1 MKKVMLLGGNYF
13 QMTATKAAKELGFHV
28 ISVDYLPDNP
38 AHKFADEY
46 HNVSTIDREAILALA
61 RELCIDGIISYASD
75 VSAPTAAYVAEKL
88 GLPGNPLSAVEV
100 LTHKDKMRKFMIEHG
115 FLSPRGSS
123 FSCYEDAYDFFNQ
136 IKKPVMVKP
145 VDASGSKGVSKIY
158 LDTEMRQAWEQAWKY
173 TRCGRVVVEEFIE
186 REGYQIAG
194 DGFLVNGKLVFAGL
208 MNEHFDCLC
217 NPLVPIGESY
227 PSILSEQLREKALAE
242 IQRLLSLL
250 GMKIGAINLD
260 FIVDSCGDVF
270 ILEIG
275 PRNGGNL
282 ITDAL
287 REAREIDLA
296 KLTILAAVGEACVIP
311 DNPLKENLISTY
323 ILHSL
328 ENGTFDHVNISDA
341 IREDI
346 LLMDIW
352 VKNGDPVN
360 RFEHG
365 GFGLGAALIKHP
377 DLDTMCARMDH
388 MERYIRVIT
397 K

>member
-1 MKKVMLLGGNYF
+1 MMLLSPHGVFCWRAEKVQILRCDNLMKKVMLLGGNYF

-158 LDTEMRQAWEQAWKY
+158 LDTEMRQAWEQAW
-173 TRCGRVVVEEFIE
+173 
-186 REGYQIAG
+186 
-194 DGFLVNGKLVFAGL
+194 
-208 MNEHFDCLC
+208 
-217 NPLVPIGESY
+217 
-227 PSILSEQLREKALAE
+227 
-242 IQRLLSLL
+242 
-250 GMKIGAINLD
+250 
-260 FIVDSCGDVF
+260 
-270 ILEIG
+270 
-275 PRNGGNL
+275 
-282 ITDAL
+282 
-287 REAREIDLA
+287 
-296 KLTILAAVGEACVIP
+296 
-311 DNPLKENLISTY
+311 
-323 ILHSL
+323 
-328 ENGTFDHVNISDA
+328 
-341 IREDI
+341 
-346 LLMDIW
+346 
-352 VKNGDPVN
+352 
-360 RFEHG
+360 
-365 GFGLGAALIKHP
+365 
-377 DLDTMCARMDH
+377 
-388 MERYIRVIT
+388 
-397 K
+397 

>member
-1 MKKVMLLGGNYF
+1 M
-13 QMTATKAAKELGFHV
+13 GF
-28 ISVDYLPDNP
+28 
-38 AHKFADEY
+38 
-46 HNVSTIDREAILALA
+46 
-61 RELCIDGIISYASD
+61 
-75 VSAPTAAYVAEKL
+75 
-88 GLPGNPLSAVEV
+88 
-100 LTHKDKMRKFMIEHG
+100 
-115 FLSPRGSS
+115 RGT
-123 FSCYEDAYDFFNQ
+123 
-136 IKKPVMVKP
+136 
-145 VDASGSKGVSKIY
+145 
-158 LDTEMRQAWEQAWKY
+158 L
-173 TRCGRVVVEEFIE
+173 IE

-311 DNPLKENLISTY
+311 DNPLKENLIST
-323 ILHSL
+323 
-328 ENGTFDHVNISDA
+328 FA
-341 IREDI
+341 
-346 LLMDIW
+346 
-352 VKNGDPVN
+352 
-360 RFEHG
+360 
-365 GFGLGAALIKHP
+365 
-377 DLDTMCARMDH
+377 
-388 MERYIRVIT
+388 
-397 K
+397 